1 MALSFFRMHKIYLA
15 ATMGYSLGSN
25 DPEELSYFKRLRKEM
40 DDMKKDTVKKGISIP
55 WEIPDGIDL

>member
-15 ATMGYSLGSN
+15 ATMGYNLGSN

>member
-1 MALSFFRMHKIYLA
+1 MALSFFRMHKIYLD